1 MDNNF
6 LSSLFKMLS
15 SGFNFSG
22 NPSTSQAQTQEKQ
35 NPAYYGYPKEA
46 YSISQEPPQNTNNS
60 VFNIENLLALL
71 AGNKGN
77 LSSILSNVAGKNSP
91 LASLASL
98 MTNNKKEEET
108 PLPEKEIL
116 L

>member
-1 MDNNF
+1 MDNNI
-6 LSSLFKMLS
+6 LSSLLKMLS
-15 SGFNFSG
+15 GGFNLSG
-22 NPSTSQAQTQEKQ
+22 SQPTSQVQTQEKQ

-46 YSISQEPPQNTNNS
+46 YTFAQESPQNTNNS
-60 VFNIENLLALL
+60 GLNLENLVALL

-91 LASLASL
+91 LASVASL
-98 MTNNKKEEET
+98 MGGNKKEEET